1 MKEKVNGNRFHVKEG
16 YRRKREYLQFSKY
29 IPFINCRNTNFFKG
43 MGTVFSIGGNYFSF
57 DLSRSGTQLDK
68 KAVASDW
75 QVVGDDIRS
84 ALHQVLEQEEKALG
98 DGNGQTG

>member
-1 MKEKVNGNRFHVKEG
+1 MKEKVNGNRFNAKEG
-16 YRRKREYLQFSKY
+16 YRRRQKILQLSKY
-29 IPFINCRNTNFFKG
+29 IPFTTCKSPNFFKG
-43 MGTVFSIGGNYFSF
+43 MGSVFSISGNYFSL

-84 ALHQVLEQEEKALG
+84 VLHQVLEQEEKALG
-98 DGNGQTG
+98 DGNRQTG